1 MQERERNR
9 RRNEGRE
16 LIATDFLRAPYL
28 TEATPFLLPRTLLP
42 RPTLNKGF
50 MASEAPVL
58 TVAIAI
64 AALCDELSLA
74 HRAAHLPLTGPV
86 DTEPALA
93 CST

>member
-1 MQERERNR
+1 MTAASAHGR
-9 RRNEGRE
+9 RSYTTTRDT
-16 LIATDFLRAPYL
+16 I
-28 TEATPFLLPRTLLP
+28 
-42 RPTLNKGF
+42 TLNKGF

-58 TVAIAI
+58 TVATAI

-74 HRAAHLPLTGPV
+74 HRAAHLPVTGPV